1 MRIFRLRLLFWAL
14 NIYRKKLF
22 ICQLLNFILGQ
33 AKLAVYIS
41 QKNKIEQRSSDDV
54 YVCFLTLVK
63 SRVLIDFQIYR
74 TMKDL
79 STFEQI
85 WCSHGALCVLSEDV
99 LVFSL

>member
-1 MRIFRLRLLFWAL
+1 M
-14 NIYRKKLF
+14 
-22 ICQLLNFILGQ
+22 
-33 AKLAVYIS
+33 YIS
-41 QKNKIEQRSSDDV
+41 RKNKIEQRSSDDV

-63 SRVLIDFQIYR
+63 SRVLIDFQFYR

-99 LVFSL
+99 LVFSLSYGVLDYVMCSCGMFCF